1 MTPLTPREPISAIAI
16 RRRELMIGIASVSVG
31 GAGGFGLG
39 KALAGPSKTVVPPP
53 AFATISRFMTGS
65 AIDDTGAIGRAW
77 SQLVALDAGFAAA
90 VAAFDDAIRSSGL
103 RDMAAFLASP
113 LARNDALL
121 ATARTITATWY
132 LGGTGTANPV
142 QSKDTTGFVTYAGAL
157 MYRPTID
164 ATVIPSYARRG
175 TNYWIDPP
183 AGTPTP
189 PGKAGVRDWPDTPV
203 PTSHKNATSK
213 KSIA

>member
-1 MTPLTPREPISAIAI
+1 MSPLTLSKPGYASGSAIAI
-16 RRRELMIGIASVSVG
+16 RRRELMIGIATVSLG

-39 KALAGPSKTVVPPP
+39 KALAGPSGAAAPP
-53 AFATISRFMTGS
+53 AAFVEMSRFVTGS

-77 SQLVALDAGFAAA
+77 SQLVALDSGFAAA
-90 VAAFDDAIRSSGL
+90 VTALSNAVHGGGL

-113 LARNDALL
+113 LGRNDALV

-132 LGGTGTANPV
+132 LGGTGVADPV
-142 QSKDTTGFVTYAGAL
+142 QAKDTSGFVTYAGAL

-189 PGKAGVRDWPDTPV
+189 PGKTGVRDWPTVPASTP
-203 PTSHKNATSK
+203 K
-213 KSIA
+213 KSVT